1 MTKSQSWPLPVPTET
16 PTPLAL
22 LTYKMQVLALLLI
35 ALIALLSPCEGFAP
49 RSFGAVG
56 KSLASAKSLTL
67 QAKPKPATE
76 EEQAKYWQGD
86 WVCADCGYIYD
97 RDIDGRGLYFEQ
109 QQRGFICPQCSAPR
123 KRYAKAVGDQWGV
136 TRDGGDFPI
145 YAWTLVG
152 LVATTYYAL
161 VVVPTL

>member
-1 MTKSQSWPLPVPTET
+1 
-16 PTPLAL
+16 
-22 LTYKMQVLALLLI
+22 MQVLALLLI
-35 ALIALLSPCEGFAP
+35 ALIALLPCEGFAP
-49 RSFGAVG
+49 RSFGVAAN
-56 KSLASAKSLTL
+56 SALAKSLTL
-67 QAKPKPATE
+67 QQAKSKPAAE
-76 EEQAKYWQGD
+76 EEQTNYWQGE

-97 RDIDGRGLYFEQ
+97 RDIDGGGLYFEQ
-109 QQRGFICPQCSAPR
+109 QKRGFICPQCSAPR

-145 YAWTLVG
+145 YAWTFVG